1 VPVYGILCDGDAFEF
16 FLFEGNTDPFSFKR
30 GSRPDHPSL
39 RSFWLPNPSDMPTT
53 RPFIDALRPLCEV
66 IFDLLMSVYVS
77 SLTMYHARSVS
88 GSTNGR
94 QPKNSLGQWEEAICL
109 AVRAS
114 EDFREA
120 ERKRQTQLT
129 DEANS
134 LVDQAMAS
142 LKLRYEI
149 PTFSGITSNQ
159 LSSDDVVWMEFR
171 FTNQN
176 CL

>member
-1 VPVYGILCDGDAFEF
+1 V
-16 FLFEGNTDPFSFKR
+16 
-30 GSRPDHPSL
+30 
-39 RSFWLPNPSDMPTT
+39 
-53 RPFIDALRPLCEV
+53 
-66 IFDLLMSVYVS
+66 
-77 SLTMYHARSVS
+77 YHAHSVS
-88 GSTNGR
+88 RSANGR
-94 QPKNSLGQWEEAICL
+94 QPKKSLDQLEEAMCL

-149 PTFSGITSNQ
+149 PTFSGIISNQ